1 MKYGTNYAS
10 PTVRI
15 ATDLFMLIFLS
26 RQPLYLTQRT
36 LNFNYDVVSL
46 ALPQMY
52 RSAFVIQVCKRIHRF
67 EYNRIEQ
74 HII

>member
-1 MKYGTNYAS
+1 MNYGTNYAS

-26 RQPLYLTQRT
+26 RQPLCLTQYT
-36 LNFNYDVVSL
+36 LNFNYDVVSF

-52 RSAFVIQVCKRIHRF
+52 RTAFLIQVCERIHRF
-67 EYNRIEQ
+67 E
-74 HII
+74 